1 MKVKKVKILL
11 VFIREYFLFLINTL
25 NLWEIFLFES
35 FYFIIFCDSICVL
48 FSTIYINKI
57 INIAYFFQL
66 YEFFDK
72 THTFASLNRKIYNK
86 K

>member
-11 VFIREYFLFLINTL
+11 VSIREYFLFLINTL

-48 FSTIYINKI
+48 FSTMYINKI

-66 YEFFDK
+66 YESFDK
-72 THTFASLNRKIYNK
+72 THTFVSLNRKIYNK